1 MTEPEKNSDNLDAP
15 EEKPSRTTPAIERAW
30 VRWVEDRDESAR
42 DQLIVHYSPLVKFVA
57 GRVAAGLPA
66 GIDTGE
72 LNGTGVFG
80 LMDAVDRFDPS
91 LGFKFETFAVPRIKG
106 AILDGLRALDWVPRS
121 VRSRSR
127 QIETAV
133 AKLGNE
139 FKRAPTDEEICAELG
154 IDTDELHKW
163 LSTISVANV
172 GPLDHV
178 VGGGADGEQRQLPA
192 SPDQGPDAIVEDQE
206 LRQTMRSEI
215 RGLPERERTVVALYY
230 DEGMTLAEIGSVLGV
245 TESRVSQIHSK
256 AIIMLRARMSAAGV

>member
-1 MTEPEKNSDNLDAP
+1 MTEP

-30 VRWVEDRDESAR
+30 VRWVEQRDEEAR

-66 GIDTGE
+66 GVDTGE
-72 LNGTGVFG
+72 LTGTGVFG
-80 LMDAVDRFDPS
+80 LMDAVNRFDPS

-121 VRSRSR
+121 VRTHSR

-133 AKLGNE
+133 AKLNNE
-139 FKRAPTDEEICAELG
+139 LKRAPTDEEICTEIG
-154 IDTDELHKW
+154 IGIEELHKW

-172 GPLDHV
+172 GPLDHL
-178 VGGGADGEQRQLPA
+178 VGAGDGEQRQLPA
-192 SPDQGPDAIVEDQE
+192 SPDQGPDVAIEEKE
-206 LRQTMRSEI
+206 LRQTMRAEI
-215 RGLPERERTVVALYY
+215 RNLPERERTVVALYY
-230 DEGMTLAEIGSVLGV
+230 DEGMTLSEIGSVLGV

-256 AIIMLRARMSAAGV
+256 AIIMLRSQLAATGV

>member
-1 MTEPEKNSDNLDAP
+1 MAESDQHT
-15 EEKPSRTTPAIERAW
+15 SRTTPAIERAW
-30 VRWVEDRDESAR
+30 TRWVEDKDRAAR

-66 GIDTGE
+66 GADTGE

-80 LMDAVDRFDPS
+80 LMDAVDRFDPT

-127 QIETAV
+127 QIESAMV
-133 AKLGNE
+133 KLSHE
-139 FKRAPTDEEICAELG
+139 LKRTPTDDELCSELG
-154 IDTDELHKW
+154 IDGDELQRW
-163 LSTISVANV
+163 LSTIAVANV

-178 VGGGADGEQRQLPA
+178 VGGTDGEPRQLPA
-192 SPDQGPDAIVEDQE
+192 STDDGPDAVIEDKE
-206 LRQTMRSEI
+206 LKATMRSEI
-215 RGLPERERTVVALYY
+215 RRLPERERTVVALYY

-256 AIIMLRARMSAAGV
+256 AILMLRSQMSAAGI

>member
-1 MTEPEKNSDNLDAP
+1 MTETDD
-15 EEKPSRTTPAIERAW
+15 KPSRTTPAIERAW
-30 VRWVEDRDESAR
+30 TRWVEDKDQKAR

-66 GIDTGE
+66 GADTSE

-127 QIETAV
+127 QIETAM
-133 AKLGNE
+133 AKLSHE
-139 FKRAPTDEEICAELG
+139 LKRSPSDDELCAELG
-154 IDTDELHKW
+154 IQADELQRW
-163 LSTISVANV
+163 LSTIAVSNV

-178 VGGGADGEQRQLPA
+178 VAGSDGETRQLPA
-192 SPDQGPDAIVEDQE
+192 STDDGPDAQIEDRE
-206 LRQTMRSEI
+206 LRATMRAEI
-215 RGLPERERTVVALYY
+215 RRLPERERTVVALYY
-230 DEGMTLAEIGSVLGV
+230 DEGMTLAEIGAVLGV

-256 AIIMLRARMSAAGV
+256 AIVMLRSQMSAAGI

>member
-1 MTEPEKNSDNLDAP
+1 MTEPDINPEILDAP
-15 EEKPSRTTPAIERAW
+15 EAKPSRTTPAIERAW
-30 VRWVEDRDESAR
+30 ARWVDDRDEAAR

-91 LGFKFETFAVPRIKG
+91 RGFKFETFAVPRIKG

-127 QIETAV
+127 QIETAI

-154 IDTDELHKW
+154 IDNDELQKW

-192 SPDQGPDAIVEDQE
+192 SLDQGPDAIVEDQE

-215 RGLPERERTVVALYY
+215 RSLPERERTVVALYY

>member
-1 MTEPEKNSDNLDAP
+1 M
-15 EEKPSRTTPAIERAW
+15 
-30 VRWVEDRDESAR
+30 
-42 DQLIVHYSPLVKFVA
+42 KFGA

-91 LGFKFETFAVPRIKG
+91 RGFKFETFAVPRIKG

-139 FKRAPTDEEICAELG
+139 LKRAPTDEEICAELG
-154 IDTDELHKW
+154 IDIEELQKW

-178 VGGGADGEQRQLPA
+178 VGGGDGEQRQLPA

-215 RGLPERERTVVALYY
+215 RSLPERERTVVALYY

-256 AIIMLRARMSAAGV
+256 AIIMLRARLSAAGV